1 MAKNDKFQWPT
12 SNLRLP
18 ESNVCEEK
26 RKSVISAVPIENKI
40 YFFKFLV
47 VFFKLFKTVEK
58 SSMGFK
64 ILLFSNQITKCK
76 QTMGY

>member
-18 ESNVCEEK
+18 ESNAYEEK
-26 RKSVISAVPIENKI
+26 GKSVISAVTIENKI
-40 YFFKFLV
+40 NFFKFLV
-47 VFFKLFKTVEK
+47 VFFKLLKTLVK
-58 SSMGFK
+58 SNMGFK
-64 ILLFSNQITKCK
+64 ILLFSIQITKCK